1 MADTQKQA
9 LGRLGEDIAADYLEK
24 NGYRIVRRNQRLGK
38 NELDIVAKNRQYIV
52 FVEVKTRTV
61 DTRFEHTLEN
71 RPALAVNAEKR
82 RRTVA
87 AAMDY
92 LKAKPTALA
101 PRFDVVEVYLDRT
114 KRWRATK
121 VNHIPDAFGANTKV
135 RR

>member
-1 MADTQKQA
+1 MTADIHKIGRRGEKIA
-9 LGRLGEDIAADYLEK
+9 ARFLRRAGLRVLGRNLHF
-24 NGYRIVRRNQRLGK
+24 GK

-92 LKAKPTALA
+92 LKTKPSALC
-101 PRFDVVEVYLDRT
+101 PRFDVVEVYLDRARRG
-114 KRWRATK
+114 KLFR
-121 VNHIPDAFGANTKV
+121 VNHIEGAFGKGGK

>member
-1 MADTQKQA
+1 MTADIHKIGRRGEKIA
-9 LGRLGEDIAADYLEK
+9 ARFLRRAGYRVLGRNLHF
-24 NGYRIVRRNQRLGK
+24 GK

-71 RPALAVNAEKR
+71 RPSLAVNRGKR
-82 RRTVA
+82 VRTVA

-92 LKAKPTALA
+92 LKTKPTTLC
-101 PRFDVVEVYLDRT
+101 PRFDVVEVYLDRARRG
-114 KRWRATK
+114 KLFR
-121 VNHIPDAFGANTKV
+121 VNHIEGAFGKGGK